1 MARSWVPNPA
11 AKVGTLHAEHNIP
24 WMLGFSHSISR
35 QKKQLQ
41 KKTQPVGEKNNLLL
55 GQGIFMSLCHHL
67 PQGCS
72 ASFVFAFSKAA
83 GRSGKPARSAGIE
96 AVHQGH
102 QQETQ
107 DMTMTW
113 KKRVVSS
120 LTHPQVK
127 KNIFYVLFVGA
138 SQSNQQFLK

>member
-24 WMLGFSHSISR
+24 WMLGFSHSISKSDLTKESQIHR
-35 QKKQLQ
+35 H
-41 KKTQPVGEKNNLLL
+41 KKTTTKNKLNATCWGKKTNNLVLC
-55 GQGIFMSLCHHL
+55 QGIFMSLCHHL
-67 PQGCS
+67 PQGCG

-113 KKRVVSS
+113 KK
-120 LTHPQVK
+120 
-127 KNIFYVLFVGA
+127 
-138 SQSNQQFLK
+138 